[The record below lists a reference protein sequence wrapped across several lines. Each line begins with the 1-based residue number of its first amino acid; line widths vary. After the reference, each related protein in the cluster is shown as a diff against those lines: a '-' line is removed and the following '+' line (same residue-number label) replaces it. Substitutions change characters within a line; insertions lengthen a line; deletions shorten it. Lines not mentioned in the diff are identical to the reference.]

1 VVTYLTEL
9 ASEFNSFYAAE
20 KIVDPSD
27 QFAPYKVAVATVVGQ
42 TLKQGLWAL
51 GIEAPERM

>member
-1 VVTYLTEL
+1 VTYLTEL

-20 KIVDPSD
+20 KIADPD
-27 QFAPYKVAVATVVGQ
+27 DEFAPYKVAVASAVAL
-42 TLKQGLWAL
+42 TLKQGLWTL